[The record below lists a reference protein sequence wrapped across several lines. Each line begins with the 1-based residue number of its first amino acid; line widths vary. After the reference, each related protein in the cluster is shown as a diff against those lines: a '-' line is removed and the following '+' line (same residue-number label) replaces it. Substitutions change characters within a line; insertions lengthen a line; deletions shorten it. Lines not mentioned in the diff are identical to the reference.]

1 MKTRLLFHFLAA
13 ALLAAGLTSCQTEK
27 EQPEPTEALISNQR
41 PLNFHKPNTKAG
53 GGGSG
58 KWTEVP
64 RDGGAEYAQV
74 LGDMED
80 VVSFYGFWS
89 ETDPNIKTFED
100 MEALMAADTS
110 FGFQHLR
117 RGQILGVP
125 VLWFLKTATE
135 TGAGS
140 ERLSKYLA
148 AKPRRTDTAYTVQTR
163 GVFMLQPGP
172 SPKFVTVACSRTS
185 VHGQIGS
192 FYESQFQAWLTTIVE
207 RCFL

>member
-1 MKTRLLFHFLAA
+1 MKTRLPFCLLAA
-13 ALLAAGLTSCQTEK
+13 ALLTAGLSSCETDK
-27 EQPEPTEALISNQR
+27 EVPEPHEALISDAR
-41 PLNFHKPNTKAG
+41 VLSFPKPNTKAG

-58 KWTEVP
+58 KWTELP

-89 ETDPNIKTFED
+89 ETAPNIKTFDD

-110 FGFQHLR
+110 FGFQNLR

-125 VLWFLKTATE
+125 VLWFSKTATE
-135 TGAGS
+135 SGAGS

-148 AKPRRTDTAYTVQTR
+148 AKPRRTDTAYRVQTR

-172 SPKFVTVACSRTS
+172 SPKFVTIACSRTS

-192 FYESQFQAWLTTIVE
+192 FYEGQFQAWLTTIVE